1 VTLKPD
7 VIVTGGGS
15 ECPLALKNATTTIPI
30 VFINISDPVDLGFVK
45 SLAHPGGNIT
55 GLSNF
60 LLELPGKQLEL
71 LKEVIPKTSLVGVI
85 SPSLS
90 APASKARIRELEAVA
105 KSLAV
110 LLQVVG
116 VQEEKEL
123 EALFDRATKNRL
135 DAIMILPS
143 PPLGQDNK
151 RLIHLATKS
160 QLPTILTG
168 TRSADQGA
176 LISYGPSV
184 LDLYHRAAVY
194 VDKILKGTKAADVP
208 VERPTK
214 FELVINLKTAQQI
227 GLTVPPN
234 VLARAD
240 RVIR

>member
-1 VTLKPD
+1 MTLKPD

-135 DAIMILPS
+135 DAIMS
-143 PPLGQDNK
+143 K
-151 RLIHLATKS
+151 HLCATKIATDEFCQASGYCAYHERNQEQESNS
-160 QLPTILTG
+160 QKHRIRDESLSKKAPDSLSRLWLHTPYGIEGRLQLAND
-168 TRSADQGA
+168 SAGA
-176 LISYGPSV
+176 KNQR
-184 LDLYHRAAVY
+184 DEANHR
-194 VDKILKGTKAADVP
+194 
-208 VERPTK
+208 
-214 FELVINLKTAQQI
+214 
-227 GLTVPPN
+227 
-234 VLARAD
+234 
-240 RVIR
+240 